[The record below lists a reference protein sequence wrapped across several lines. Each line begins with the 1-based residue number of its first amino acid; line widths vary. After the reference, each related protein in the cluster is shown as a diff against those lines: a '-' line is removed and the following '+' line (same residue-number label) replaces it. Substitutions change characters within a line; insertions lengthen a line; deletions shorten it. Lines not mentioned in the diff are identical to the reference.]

1 MTDVTI
7 FQGAALK
14 YREDLAFLLEQFFVL
29 VDQYRTALK
38 QVYLEEDPDDNK
50 KKMLG
55 SIAIQ
60 LRDIYKDVFI
70 LSGSVVDNI
79 IKEKNKVE
87 ILDKK
92 IKELKTR
99 FKTENGKLNNI
110 LDQGR
115 AANPRRLDAR
125 EVMRRSYYMDI
136 FYVLAITCGG
146 TYIYSYFKNR

>member
-14 YREDLAFLLEQFFVL
+14 YREDLAFLLEQFL
-29 VDQYRTALK
+29 VVVGQYRAALK

-50 KKMLG
+50 KKNLDN
-55 SIAIQ
+55 IATQ
-60 LRDIYKDVFI
+60 LLEIYNDVMI
-70 LSGSVVDNI
+70 LSGGVVDNI
-79 IKEKNKVE
+79 IKEKNKIE
-87 ILDKK
+87 ILDNK

-125 EVMRRSYYMDI
+125 DVMRKSYYMDI